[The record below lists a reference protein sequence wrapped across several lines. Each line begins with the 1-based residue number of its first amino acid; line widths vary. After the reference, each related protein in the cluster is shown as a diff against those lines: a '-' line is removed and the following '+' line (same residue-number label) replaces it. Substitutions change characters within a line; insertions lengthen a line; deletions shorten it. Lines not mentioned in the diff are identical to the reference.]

1 MENHASSEIQDELET
16 QAADFLEDQDI
27 AHPRTFAVGAAE
39 VDLSGRKSAEGE
51 LESEDIGKKVTSTPE
66 KKNADLRN
74 LFASRNS
81 VEPCDDVSVVLTT
94 SEAPLPDAL
103 RAAENP
109 LPSSV
114 RSGGVLAAFGL
125 SLSPW
130 QDDLPQ
136 DALAATPS
144 ADDPAERGAF
154 LEQQVISTPVAL
166 SGLGAVVPL
175 LVARAPLLPSGQAIF
190 AQLPDSWVELSCR
203 TDALGIRCL
212 FASRRHEHSIFEAL
226 SPCRFLRVPDTAR
239 NWQVQLQV
247 PDDAPAYVQLA
258 DENAWIVQGHPVRR
272 QVRVLVRPG
281 VLLTKMLRRGRDS
294 LPSARFTWRV
304 VESADSGRF
313 GSSHPSRRGLLH
325 QSLGEF
331 AILSNLE
338 DAACSQPPHFV
349 EWPLRREQLRSLGW
363 MVSQERRRKDPFVTE
378 LRDAVPFPDAP
389 HWKLEGSLRCE
400 YGAVRG
406 GVLADA
412 IGYGKTACTIGL
424 VSFSACQPPPQ
435 VPAAFAG
442 LLPSRAT
449 LVLAPTNLQ
458 AQWVAEIK
466 KFTGSALKVISVPTY
481 SQLKRLTAKEIM
493 EADVVVATYRLFY
506 STPYLKRLEEVAR
519 ERNPSFSFPKQS
531 CVEGSRRVS
540 GCRVAGDWAKAYRRA
555 FEMLPAWVTAA
566 RNTSDAPVTPERL
579 AASTVAERGDDVT
592 PEEVTRRCQAG
603 KPKRSRA
610 NQGTEK
616 SAATRVSSV
625 PGDSDQNQT
634 QTQQSQP
641 KRRKIGKQKAEAG
654 GTPPAS
660 PAVGRS
666 DDDATSAPRSLL
678 LADWS
683 VTARYVPLE
692 AFWWRRVV
700 CDEFHELLSRY
711 PPAQAAVEL
720 FQADY
725 KWGLSGTPP
734 CQTLAQIRKAAG
746 FFGVQI
752 PQTIGESV
760 DEDLAEVPRQVAQEW
775 LDAFVRRN
783 TAELPPLEEEE
794 RIMAVRL
801 TPSERALYDAL
812 ARQHERNVSAS
823 QTVGG
828 DSLCDAGTIVSQSTD
843 SVARPLGV
851 KGLLKLCSHFSAAG
865 AASAATAA
873 DELHRQVSLRHGKVR
888 SAEREAAIIAQKAA
902 EISRAVR
909 HFDPHFCRSTD
920 DGQVDFPCIA
930 RESKPTIANRLRFLG
945 AQVIGTKPEML
956 ARFFSKLSDASIS
969 EAAREMAVRA
979 DFDFADAGRASDLAC
994 APAVAPT
1001 WMALAVAQVPSAG
1014 SGVVSKAIGDALKQA
1029 ACVSKLS
1036 DGFAIPPRC
1045 VRLRAQLGMPKW
1057 KGSSEEERS
1066 TFEQEDWAWRQDR
1079 GNADKLRNIVLSWK
1093 EDVERCAVKLSSLE
1107 KDAEAKHDEYIDF
1120 VDTVQASQAAAE
1132 ADAEVVPVPAATFAK
1147 YGSKIEMLVGHIQR
1161 LTSQDPSCK
1170 IICFVQWED
1179 LKRKISAAFEEFELE
1194 HLTLHGSV
1202 WSRRA
1207 ALMKFQYEEVG
1218 SRLLLLSLQESA
1230 SGTNL
1235 TAANHVIIVHPMEAA
1250 TREEAI
1256 AFEMQ
1261 AVGRVRRPGQQRK
1274 IYVWR
1279 FVTMGTIEQEITEEH
1294 QRSLWERQQERIET
1308 SLADDALQSN
1318 LGNENAES
1326 DGEDEPHVAEAL
1338 ADDIATQAYL
1348 RDPPSSQEPRTM
1360 VSQEDSATQAYVC
1373 DERTVVGESERSES
1387 MSGSVATPSFA
1398 ACSKDGQDRLLM
1410 PPPAFPPA
1418 KRFKASINSMDAV
1431 ADSPSAAVD
1440 APSDQLC
1447 DDSTQPYMD
1456 GCSHGST
1463 FHLVESEANP
1473 NSKPT
1478 LFYDAS
1484 YATAAMTDCLP
1495 ESRRED
1501 SNADSDATQHY

>member
-1 MENHASSEIQDELET
+1 
-16 QAADFLEDQDI
+16 
-27 AHPRTFAVGAAE
+27 
-39 VDLSGRKSAEGE
+39 
-51 LESEDIGKKVTSTPE
+51 
-66 KKNADLRN
+66 
-74 LFASRNS
+74 
-81 VEPCDDVSVVLTT
+81 
-94 SEAPLPDAL
+94 
-103 RAAENP
+103 
-109 LPSSV
+109 
-114 RSGGVLAAFGL
+114 
-125 SLSPW
+125 
-130 QDDLPQ
+130 
-136 DALAATPS
+136 
-144 ADDPAERGAF
+144 
-154 LEQQVISTPVAL
+154 
-166 SGLGAVVPL
+166 
-175 LVARAPLLPSGQAIF
+175 
-190 AQLPDSWVELSCR
+190 
-203 TDALGIRCL
+203 
-212 FASRRHEHSIFEAL
+212 
-226 SPCRFLRVPDTAR
+226 
-239 NWQVQLQV
+239 
-247 PDDAPAYVQLA
+247 
-258 DENAWIVQGHPVRR
+258 
-272 QVRVLVRPG
+272 
-281 VLLTKMLRRGRDS
+281 
-294 LPSARFTWRV
+294 
-304 VESADSGRF
+304 
-313 GSSHPSRRGLLH
+313 
-325 QSLGEF
+325 
-331 AILSNLE
+331 
-338 DAACSQPPHFV
+338 
-349 EWPLRREQLRSLGW
+349 
-363 MVSQERRRKDPFVTE
+363 
-378 LRDAVPFPDAP
+378 
-389 HWKLEGSLRCE
+389 
-400 YGAVRG
+400 
-406 GVLADA
+406 
-412 IGYGKTACTIGL
+412 
-424 VSFSACQPPPQ
+424 
-435 VPAAFAG
+435 
-442 LLPSRAT
+442 
-449 LVLAPTNLQ
+449 
-458 AQWVAEIK
+458 
-466 KFTGSALKVISVPTY
+466 
-481 SQLKRLTAKEIM
+481 M

-506 STPYLKRLEEVAR
+506 STPYLTRLEEVAR
-519 ERNPSFSFPKQS
+519 ERYSSFSFPKQS
-531 CVEGSRRVS
+531 FADGSRRGS
-540 GCRVAGDWAKAYRRA
+540 GASCGVASDWSKAYRRV

-566 RNTSDAPVTPERL
+566 RSGSSDPVTPVRSR
-579 AASTVAERGDDVT
+579 STAVRGDNIT
-592 PEEVTRRCQAG
+592 PEDVDRRGQAG
-603 KPKRSRA
+603 QAKRSRA
-610 NQGTEK
+610 KKGGTETIK
-616 SAATRVSSV
+616 TTQLSATLA
-625 PGDSDQNQT
+625 DSDRDLISQT
-634 QTQQSQP
+634 HNLSQGSQV
-641 KRRKIGKQKAEAG
+641 KRRRLQGKQAPRQDES
-654 GTPPAS
+654 PPAS
-660 PAVGRS
+660 QALANS
-666 DDDATSAPRSLL
+666 DAKESVAASFLPS
-678 LADWS
+678 DWTG
-683 VTARYVPLE
+683 TARYVPLE

-828 DSLCDAGTIVSQSTD
+828 DSLCDAGTIGSQSTD
-843 SVARPLGV
+843 SVARPLV

-1057 KGSSEEERS
+1057 TGSSEEERS

-1132 ADAEVVPVPAATFAK
+1132 ADAEVVPTPASTFAK